1 LSERGFS
8 TWFLKRRESMAVRH
22 IREHVTKVI
31 DTTVDLDN
39 ALAAIL
45 ENQRDAAHDAVK
57 TLYMDERAADNMEVT
72 LFEELSKGELD
83 PKQRETL
90 MRLVR
95 RIDDVT
101 EYVEQAGLNLE
112 LLMESKK
119 TVPRE
124 FWTQY
129 KGLSKRLVEEM
140 KSLRAAME
148 AFGRD
153 DEDVLKHREEVKR
166 LEQQID
172 DGYFQLRRKLI
183 RTPADPMAMVVLTDL
198 LGAMENASDNAKD
211 AADMLFILV
220 MANR

>member
-1 LSERGFS
+1 L
-8 TWFLKRRESMAVRH
+8 AVRH
-22 IREHVTKVI
+22 IREHITKVI
-31 DTTVDLDN
+31 DTSLDLDN
-39 ALAAIL
+39 ALSAAL
-45 ENQRDAAHDAVK
+45 DDQRDAVLDALK

-90 MRLVR
+90 MRFVR

-101 EYVEQAGLNLE
+101 EHLQQAGLNLE

-119 TVPRE
+119 IVPRE
-124 FWTQY
+124 YWALY
-129 KGLSKRLVEEM
+129 KGISKILVEET
-140 KSLRAAME
+140 KALRAAVE

-153 DEDVLKHREEVKR
+153 EEEVLKHREEVKR
-166 LEQQID
+166 LEQEID
-172 DGYFQLRRKLI
+172 DSYFQLRKKLI
-183 RTPADPMAMVVLTDL
+183 RSPSDPMALVILTDL
-198 LGAMENASDNAKD
+198 LGAIENASDNAKD

>member
-1 LSERGFS
+1 MSEKGLSTF
-8 TWFLKRRESMAVRH
+8 FLKRRESLAVRH

-31 DTTVDLDN
+31 DASVDLDN
-39 ALAAIL
+39 ALLGAL
-45 ENQRDAAHDAVK
+45 ENRRDAVRDALK

-72 LFEELSKGELD
+72 LIEELSKGELD

-101 EYVEQAGLNLE
+101 EHLEQGGLNLE

-119 TVPRE
+119 IVPRE
-124 FWTQY
+124 FWVIY
-129 KGLSKRLVEEM
+129 KSISKTLVEET
-140 KSLRAAME
+140 KALRAAVE

-153 DEDVLKHREEVKR
+153 DGEVLKYREEVKN
-166 LEQQID
+166 LEQEID
-172 DGYFQLRRKLI
+172 DSYFQLRKKLI
-183 RTPADPMAMVVLTDL
+183 RSSSDPMALVVLTDL
-198 LGAMENASDNAKD
+198 LSAIENAADSAKD

>member
-1 LSERGFS
+1 
-8 TWFLKRRESMAVRH
+8 MRH
-22 IREHVTKVI
+22 IREHITKVI
-31 DTTVDLDN
+31 DTSVDLDN
-39 ALAAIL
+39 ALEAIL
-45 ENQRDAAHDAVK
+45 DNQREAALDAVK

-101 EYVEQAGLNLE
+101 EYLEQAGLNLE
-112 LLMESKK
+112 LLQESVKS
-119 TVPRE
+119 VPRE
-124 FWTQY
+124 FWSLY
-129 KGLSKRLVEEM
+129 KELSKMLVEET
-140 KSLRAAME
+140 KALRAAVE
-148 AFGRD
+148 SFGRD
-153 DEDVLKHREEVKR
+153 DEEVLKHREEVKR

-172 DGYFQLRRKLI
+172 DGYFRLRKKLI
-183 RTPADPMAMVVLTDL
+183 RSPSDPMAMLILTDL
-198 LGAMENASDNAKD
+198 LGAIENASDNAKE